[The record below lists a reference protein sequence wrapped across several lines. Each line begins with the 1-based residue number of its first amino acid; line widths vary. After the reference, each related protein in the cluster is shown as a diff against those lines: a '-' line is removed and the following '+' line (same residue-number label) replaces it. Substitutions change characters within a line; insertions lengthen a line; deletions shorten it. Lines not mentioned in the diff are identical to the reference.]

1 MRKNRSSWLL
11 ILFVITGVILGSLIG
26 KFFGAA
32 VPFLN
37 YGPEN
42 LGLNNVEIDLGI
54 VYFQIS
60 LLFRINVTS
69 LIGLLLALIIFNR
82 L

>member
-1 MRKNRSSWLL
+1 MRRSRNPWLL
-11 ILFVITGVILGSLIG
+11 VLFVITGVILGSLIG
-26 KFFGAA
+26 NFFGTA

-37 YGPEN
+37 YGPER
-42 LGLNNVEIDLGI
+42 LGLNNVEINLGI
-54 VYFQIS
+54 IYFQIT
-60 LLFRINVTS
+60 LLFKINITG

>member
-1 MRKNRSSWLL
+1 
-11 ILFVITGVILGSLIG
+11 LIG
-26 KFFGAA
+26 NFFGPS

-37 YGPEN
+37 YGPEH
-42 LGLNNVEIDLGI
+42 LGLNNIEINLGVI
-54 VYFQIS
+54 YFQVT
-60 LLFRINVTS
+60 LLFKINVTG

>member
-1 MRKNRSSWLL
+1 MRRNKNPWLL
-11 ILFVITGVILGSLIG
+11 ILFVITGVVLGSLIG

-37 YGPEN
+37 YGPEH
-42 LGLNNVEIDLGI
+42 LGLNNVEINLGI
-54 VYFQIS
+54 IYFKIT
-60 LLFRINVTS
+60 LLFKINVTS
-69 LIGLLLALIIFNR
+69 LIGLLLAVIIFNR